1 MHSHDSVLLPSLE
14 DLSLLE
20 LGPEL
25 FLHDLGRVAVLLD
38 DDGEALRFGVVMA
51 LNLFHAVVLLQLL
64 EEDLL
69 GLVLALLQ
77 LEVDGHRLGS
87 DDLFG
92 SVGHFGC

>member
-1 MHSHDSVLLPSLE
+1 MVVHMHNNDSVLLPSLE
-14 DLSLLE
+14 DISLLE

-38 DDGEALRFGVVMA
+38 DDGEALRFDFVKA

-64 EEDLL
+64 KEDLL

-77 LEVDGHRLGS
+77 LEVDGH
-87 DDLFG
+87 
-92 SVGHFGC
+92 